1 MIEPQGFWEIPV
13 LKPYI
18 VEDPFDLF
26 GETVTPIPVYHG
38 RSMIYGYRVG
48 NLAYLTDVSMIPDI
62 SMKLLEGVETLLID
76 CLRYKPHHTHFNFDQ
91 SLEAADKIS
100 AKQTYLIH
108 MTHEIEYD
116 DLQKKLPEG
125 IYAGYDG
132 LKLTIN

>member
-1 MIEPQGFWEIPV
+1 
-13 LKPYI
+13 
-18 VEDPFDLF
+18 
-26 GETVTPIPVYHG
+26 
-38 RSMIYGYRVG
+38 
-48 NLAYLTDVSMIPDI
+48 
-62 SMKLLEGVETLLID
+62 MKLLEGVRTLLIT
-76 CLRYKPHHTHFNFDQ
+76 CLRYKQHHTHFNFDQ
-91 SLEAADKIS
+91 SLEATEKIG

>member
-1 MIEPQGFWEIPV
+1 
-13 LKPYI
+13 
-18 VEDPFDLF
+18 
-26 GETVTPIPVYHG
+26 
-38 RSMIYGYRVG
+38 MIYGYRVG
-48 NLAYLTDVSMIPDI
+48 NLAYLTDVSMIPDN

-91 SLEAADKIS
+91 SLEAADIIS